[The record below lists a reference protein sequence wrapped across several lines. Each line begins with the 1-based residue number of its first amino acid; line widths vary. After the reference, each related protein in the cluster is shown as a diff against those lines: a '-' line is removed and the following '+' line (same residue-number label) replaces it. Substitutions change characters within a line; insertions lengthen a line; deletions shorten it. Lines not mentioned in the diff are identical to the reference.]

1 MQGIEELTNIM
12 QAGGRS
18 DVPTNMGAQPMG
30 APQGI
35 AGMMPPQDMAMMQQ
49 EQAPSP
55 ADSAPQG
62 IDINSDADMLASAVV
77 GRTNGNLD
85 EAEQVLEQSL
95 MLIQS
100 AKAQSTQQPMMA
112 AYGKPIM
119 AAEGK
124 PIPDGKEG
132 AGLRALPNEV
142 VEQMGFVKAAE
153 GTEIPKPTE
162 EQLRGMSQA
171 DFDRLFNLSQRAMS
185 DMDKNMSP
193 SQKLR
198 EEMRQLIISAM
209 ANKSGR
215 TASEKDKAIMDLRQA
230 GVLEPDEITVT
241 AGPRVKPMRPSN
253 KPGMAYG
260 GDVKKMMGGG
270 QMMKYADGG
279 EMEEYA
285 GGGVIYL
292 P

>member
-1 MQGIEELTNIM
+1 MQGIEQLTNIM
-12 QAGGRS
+12 TEGGRS
-18 DVPTNMGAQPMG
+18 DVPMSMGAQPMG

-49 EQAPSP
+49 EQVPNP

-77 GRTNGNLD
+77 GRTNGDLD

-95 MLIQS
+95 MLIKT
-100 AKAQSTQQPMMA
+100 AKSQTQQPTMA

-132 AGLRALPNEV
+132 AGLRALPKEV
-142 VEQMGFVKAAE
+142 VEKMGFVKAAD
-153 GTEIPKPTE
+153 G
-162 EQLRGMSQA
+162 
-171 DFDRLFNLSQRAMS
+171 RAMMRS
-185 DMDKNMSP
+185 MIADSLSKKP
-193 SQKLR
+193 
-198 EEMRQLIISAM
+198 EE
-209 ANKSGR
+209 K
-215 TASEKDKAIMDLRQA
+215 K
-230 GVLEPDEITVT
+230 
-241 AGPRVKPMRPSN
+241 
-253 KPGMAYG
+253 MAYG

-270 QMMKYADGG
+270 PMKYADGG
-279 EMEEYA
+279 EMQEYA

>member
-1 MQGIEELTNIM
+1 MQGIEQLTNIM
-12 QAGGRS
+12 TEGGRS
-18 DVPTNMGAQPMG
+18 DVPMSMGAQPMG

-49 EQAPSP
+49 EQVPNP

-77 GRTNGNLD
+77 GRTNGDLD

-95 MLIQS
+95 MLIKT
-100 AKAQSTQQPMMA
+100 AKSQTQQPTMA

-132 AGLRALPNEV
+132 AGLRALPDEV
-142 VEQMGFVKAAE
+142 VERMGFVKAAD
-153 GTEIPKPTE
+153 GRP
-162 EQLRGMSQA
+162 MSQTGGRSMSNA
-171 DFDRLFNLSQRAMS
+171 DYRAMLRALVTDSLTNQKGRATSDKDMGRNLS
-185 DMDKNMSP
+185 DK
-193 SQKLR
+193 
-198 EEMRQLIISAM
+198 
-209 ANKSGR
+209 
-215 TASEKDKAIMDLRQA
+215 
-230 GVLEPDEITVT
+230 
-241 AGPRVKPMRPSN
+241 
-253 KPGMAYG
+253 
-260 GDVKKMMGGG
+260 DVKKMMGGG
-270 QMMKYADGG
+270 PMKYADGG
-279 EMEEYA
+279 EMQEYA

>member
-1 MQGIEELTNIM
+1 MQGIEQLTNIM
-12 QAGGRS
+12 TEGGRS
-18 DVPTNMGAQPMG
+18 DVPMSMGAQPMG
-30 APQGI
+30 ASQGI

-49 EQAPSP
+49 EQVPNP

-77 GRTNGNLD
+77 GRTNGDLD

-95 MLIQS
+95 MLIKT
-100 AKAQSTQQPMMA
+100 AKSQTQRPTMA

-132 AGLRALPNEV
+132 AGLRALPKEV
-142 VEQMGFVKAAE
+142 VEKMGFVKAAD
-153 GTEIPKPTE
+153 G
-162 EQLRGMSQA
+162 
-171 DFDRLFNLSQRAMS
+171 RAMMRS
-185 DMDKNMSP
+185 MIVDSLSKKP
-193 SQKLR
+193 
-198 EEMRQLIISAM
+198 EE
-209 ANKSGR
+209 K
-215 TASEKDKAIMDLRQA
+215 K
-230 GVLEPDEITVT
+230 
-241 AGPRVKPMRPSN
+241 
-253 KPGMAYG
+253 MAYG

-270 QMMKYADGG
+270 PMKYADGG
-279 EMEEYA
+279 EMQEYA

>member
-1 MQGIEELTNIM
+1 MQGIEQLTNIM
-12 QAGGRS
+12 TEGGRS
-18 DVPTNMGAQPMG
+18 DVPMSMGAQPMG

-35 AGMMPPQDMAMMQQ
+35 AGMMSPQDMAMMQQ
-49 EQAPSP
+49 EQVPNP

-62 IDINSDADMLASAVV
+62 IDINNDADMLASAVV
-77 GRTNGNLD
+77 GRTNGDLD

-95 MLIQS
+95 MLIKT
-100 AKAQSTQQPMMA
+100 AKSQTQQPTMA

-132 AGLRALPNEV
+132 AGLRALPDEV
-142 VEQMGFVKAAE
+142 VEKMGFVKAAE
-153 GTEIPKPTE
+153 GKEIPKPTD

-171 DFDRLFNLSQRAMS
+171 DFDRLFNLSQRAVS

-198 EEMRQLIISAM
+198 EEMRQLVMSAM
-209 ANKSGR
+209 AAKAPIGGR
-215 TASEKDKAIMDLRQA
+215 AISEL
-230 GVLEPDEITVT
+230 DEITVT
-241 AGPRVKPMRPSN
+241 AKPRVKPMRPSN

-270 QMMKYADGG
+270 PMKYADGG
-279 EMEEYA
+279 EMEKYA
-285 GGGVIYL
+285 GGGLIYL

>member
-1 MQGIEELTNIM
+1 MQGIEQLTNIM
-12 QAGGRS
+12 TEGGRS
-18 DVPTNMGAQPMG
+18 DVPMSMGAQPMG
-30 APQGI
+30 ASQGI

-49 EQAPSP
+49 EQVPNP

-77 GRTNGNLD
+77 GRTNGDLD

-95 MLIQS
+95 MLIKT
-100 AKAQSTQQPMMA
+100 AKSRTQQPTMA

-132 AGLRALPNEV
+132 AGLRALPKEV
-142 VEQMGFVKAAE
+142 VEKMGFVKAAD
-153 GTEIPKPTE
+153 G
-162 EQLRGMSQA
+162 
-171 DFDRLFNLSQRAMS
+171 RAMMRS
-185 DMDKNMSP
+185 MIVDSLSKKP
-193 SQKLR
+193 
-198 EEMRQLIISAM
+198 EE
-209 ANKSGR
+209 K
-215 TASEKDKAIMDLRQA
+215 K
-230 GVLEPDEITVT
+230 
-241 AGPRVKPMRPSN
+241 
-253 KPGMAYG
+253 MAYG

-270 QMMKYADGG
+270 PMKYADGG
-279 EMEEYA
+279 EMQEYA

>member
-1 MQGIEELTNIM
+1 MQGIDELTNIM

-18 DVPTNMGAQPMG
+18 DVPTNMGAQPME

-100 AKAQSTQQPMMA
+100 AKAQSTQQPV
-112 AYGKPIM
+112 M

-124 PIPDGKEG
+124 PIPSGTEG
-132 AGLRALPNEV
+132 AGLRALPDEV
-142 VEQMGFVKAAE
+142 VERMGFVKAAD
-153 GTEIPKPTE
+153 GRPMTQTGM
-162 EQLRGMSQA
+162 RGMSNEDLRTILRSIISNSLTGQ
-171 DFDRLFNLSQRAMS
+171 QGRAMS
-185 DMDKNMSP
+185 DKDLEFYNTM
-193 SQKLR
+193 
-198 EEMRQLIISAM
+198 
-209 ANKSGR
+209 SGR
-215 TASEKDKAIMDLRQA
+215 RISDADRKRMK
-230 GVLEPDEITVT
+230 
-241 AGPRVKPMRPSN
+241 PSN
-253 KPGMAYG
+253 KLAYG

-279 EMEEYA
+279 EVEEYNM
-285 GGGVIYL
+285 GGQIIPFV
-292 P
+292 

>member
-1 MQGIEELTNIM
+1 MQGIEQLTNIM
-12 QAGGRS
+12 TEGGRS
-18 DVPTNMGAQPMG
+18 DVPMSMGAQPMG

-49 EQAPSP
+49 EQVPNP

-77 GRTNGNLD
+77 GRTNGDLD
-85 EAEQVLEQSL
+85 EAEQVLEKSL
-95 MLIQS
+95 MLIKT
-100 AKAQSTQQPMMA
+100 AKSQTQQPTMA

-142 VEQMGFVKAAE
+142 VEKMGFVKAAE
-153 GTEIPKPTE
+153 GKEIPKPTD

-171 DFDRLFNLSQRAMS
+171 DFDRLFNLSQRAIS
-185 DMDKNMSP
+185 DMDKNISP
-193 SQKLR
+193 SEKLR
-198 EEMRQLIISAM
+198 EEMRRLILSAM
-209 ANKSGR
+209 AAKTQTGR
-215 TASEKDKAIMDLRQA
+215 RVMSD
-230 GVLEPDEITVT
+230 VDELIIK
-241 AGPRVKPMRPSN
+241 PREKPMRPSN

-270 QMMKYADGG
+270 PMKYADGG

>member
-1 MQGIEELTNIM
+1 MQGIEQLTNIM
-12 QAGGRS
+12 TEGGRS
-18 DVPTNMGAQPMG
+18 DVPMSMGAQPMG

-49 EQAPSP
+49 EQVPNP

-77 GRTNGNLD
+77 GRTNGDLD

-95 MLIQS
+95 MLIKT
-100 AKAQSTQQPMMA
+100 AKSQTQQPTMA

-142 VEQMGFVKAAE
+142 VEKMGFVKASE

-193 SQKLR
+193 SQQLR
-198 EEMRQLIISAM
+198 EEMRRLILSAM

-215 TASEKDKAIMDLRQA
+215 TASEKDLTQLD
-230 GVLEPDEITVT
+230 GITVT

-270 QMMKYADGG
+270 PMKYADGG

-285 GGGVIYL
+285 GGGLIYL

>member
-1 MQGIEELTNIM
+1 MQGIEQLTNIM
-12 QAGGRS
+12 TEGGRS
-18 DVPTNMGAQPMG
+18 DVPMSMGAQPMG

-35 AGMMPPQDMAMMQQ
+35 AGMMSPQDMAMMQQ
-49 EQAPSP
+49 GQVPNP

-77 GRTNGNLD
+77 GRTNGDLD

-95 MLIQS
+95 MLIKT
-100 AKAQSTQQPMMA
+100 AKSQTQQPTMA

-142 VEQMGFVKAAE
+142 VEKMGFVKAAE
-153 GTEIPKPTE
+153 GKPIPTPTM
-162 EQLRGMSQA
+162 EQLRGMSET
-171 DFDRLFNLSQRAMS
+171 DLNRLVNLSRRAMS

-193 SQKLR
+193 SEKLR
-198 EEMRQLIISAM
+198 EEMRRLILSAM

-215 TASEKDKAIMDLRQA
+215 TASEKDKAIIDLRQA
-230 GVLEPDEITVT
+230 GVLKPDEITVT
-241 AGPRVKPMRPSN
+241 AGPRVKPMTPSN

-270 QMMKYADGG
+270 PMKYADGG

>member
-1 MQGIEELTNIM
+1 MAGIEELTNIM
-12 QAGGRS
+12 TQGARS
-18 DVPTNMGAQPMG
+18 DVPMSMGAQPMG

-49 EQAPSP
+49 EQVPNP

-77 GRTNGNLD
+77 GRTNGDLD

-95 MLIQS
+95 MLIKT
-100 AKAQSTQQPMMA
+100 AKSQTQEPTMA

-132 AGLRALPNEV
+132 AGLRALPDEV
-142 VEQMGFVKAAE
+142 VERMGFVKAAD
-153 GTEIPKPTE
+153 G
-162 EQLRGMSQA
+162 
-171 DFDRLFNLSQRAMS
+171 RAMS
-185 DMDKNMSP
+185 SMDLEDFKKADFKKFANTINFSNSGQTGRAESDRDMDYKELLKLLFFSKMMGGIMPQQNADGGKMEKMS
-193 SQKLR
+193 
-198 EEMRQLIISAM
+198 
-209 ANKSGR
+209 
-215 TASEKDKAIMDLRQA
+215 
-230 GVLEPDEITVT
+230 
-241 AGPRVKPMRPSN
+241 
-253 KPGMAYG
+253 YG

-270 QMMKYADGG
+270 PMKYADGG

-285 GGGVIYL
+285 GGGLIYL

>member
-124 PIPDGKEG
+124 PIPSGAEG

-142 VEQMGFVKAAE
+142 VEQMGFVKAAD
-153 GTEIPKPTE
+153 G
-162 EQLRGMSQA
+162 
-171 DFDRLFNLSQRAMS
+171 RAMMRS
-185 DMDKNMSP
+185 MIMNSLSKKP
-193 SQKLR
+193 
-198 EEMRQLIISAM
+198 EE
-209 ANKSGR
+209 K
-215 TASEKDKAIMDLRQA
+215 K
-230 GVLEPDEITVT
+230 
-241 AGPRVKPMRPSN
+241 
-253 KPGMAYG
+253 MAYG

-270 QMMKYADGG
+270 PMKYADGG

>member
-1 MQGIEELTNIM
+1 MQGIEQLTNIM
-12 QAGGRS
+12 TEGGRS
-18 DVPTNMGAQPMG
+18 DVPMSMDSS
-30 APQGI
+30 QGI
-35 AGMMPPQDMAMMQQ
+35 AGMMPMQDMAMIQQ
-49 EQAPSP
+49 GQVPNP

-62 IDINSDADMLASAVV
+62 IDINNDADMLASAVV
-77 GRTNGNLD
+77 GRTNGDLD

-95 MLIQS
+95 MLIKT
-100 AKAQSTQQPMMA
+100 AKSQTQQPTMA

-132 AGLRALPNEV
+132 AGLRALPKEV
-142 VEQMGFVKAAE
+142 VEKMGFVKAAE
-153 GTEIPKPTE
+153 GKEIPKPTD

-193 SQKLR
+193 SQQLR
-198 EEMRQLIISAM
+198 EEMRRLILSAM

-215 TASEKDKAIMDLRQA
+215 TASEKDLTQ
-230 GVLEPDEITVT
+230 LDEITVT

-270 QMMKYADGG
+270 PMKYADGG

-285 GGGVIYL
+285 GGGLIYL

>member
-1 MQGIEELTNIM
+1 MQGIEQLTNIM
-12 QAGGRS
+12 TEGGRS
-18 DVPTNMGAQPMG
+18 DVPMSMGAQPMG

-49 EQAPSP
+49 EQVPNP

-77 GRTNGNLD
+77 GRTNGDLD

-95 MLIQS
+95 MLIKT
-100 AKAQSTQQPMMA
+100 AKSRTQQPTMA

-132 AGLRALPNEV
+132 AGLRALPDEV
-142 VEQMGFVKAAE
+142 VEKMGFVKAAD
-153 GTEIPKPTE
+153 GKPIQSPTGFE
-162 EQLRGMSQA
+162 KVMQSLGIQVPMSQTGV
-171 DFDRLFNLSQRAMS
+171 RSMS
-185 DMDKNMSP
+185 DADYRTMLRTLITDSLANQRGRVMSDRDMNTARSLSDKDLETFLT
-193 SQKLR
+193 Q
-198 EEMRQLIISAM
+198 
-209 ANKSGR
+209 SGR
-215 TASEKDKAIMDLRQA
+215 RISDADRKT
-230 GVLEPDEITVT
+230 
-241 AGPRVKPMRPSN
+241 MRPSN
-253 KPGMAYG
+253 KLAYG

-279 EMEEYA
+279 EMEEYNM
-285 GGGVIYL
+285 GGQII
-292 P
+292 PFI

>member
-1 MQGIEELTNIM
+1 MAGIEELTNIM
-12 QAGGRS
+12 TEGGRS
-18 DVPTNMGAQPMG
+18 DVPMSMGAQPMG

-49 EQAPSP
+49 EQVPNP

-77 GRTNGNLD
+77 GRTNGDLD

-95 MLIQS
+95 MLIKT
-100 AKAQSTQQPMMA
+100 AKSQTQQPTMA

-132 AGLRALPNEV
+132 AGLRALPKEV
-142 VEQMGFVKAAE
+142 VEKMGFVKAAD
-153 GTEIPKPTE
+153 G
-162 EQLRGMSQA
+162 
-171 DFDRLFNLSQRAMS
+171 RAMMRS
-185 DMDKNMSP
+185 MIADSLSKKP
-193 SQKLR
+193 
-198 EEMRQLIISAM
+198 EE
-209 ANKSGR
+209 K
-215 TASEKDKAIMDLRQA
+215 K
-230 GVLEPDEITVT
+230 
-241 AGPRVKPMRPSN
+241 
-253 KPGMAYG
+253 MAYG

-270 QMMKYADGG
+270 PMKYADGG
-279 EMEEYA
+279 EMQEYA

>member
-1 MQGIEELTNIM
+1 MAGIEELTNIM
-12 QAGGRS
+12 TEGGRS
-18 DVPTNMGAQPMG
+18 DVPMSMGAQPMG

-49 EQAPSP
+49 EQVPNP

-77 GRTNGNLD
+77 GRTNGDLD

-95 MLIQS
+95 MLIKT
-100 AKAQSTQQPMMA
+100 AKSRTQQPTMA

-132 AGLRALPNEV
+132 AGLRALPDEV
-142 VEQMGFVKAAE
+142 VEKMGFVKAAD
-153 GTEIPKPTE
+153 GKPIQSPTGFE
-162 EQLRGMSQA
+162 KVMQSLGIQVPMSQTGV
-171 DFDRLFNLSQRAMS
+171 RSMS
-185 DMDKNMSP
+185 DADYRTMLRTLITDSLANQRGRVMSDRDMNTARSLSDKDLETFLT
-193 SQKLR
+193 Q
-198 EEMRQLIISAM
+198 
-209 ANKSGR
+209 SGR
-215 TASEKDKAIMDLRQA
+215 RISDADRKT
-230 GVLEPDEITVT
+230 
-241 AGPRVKPMRPSN
+241 MRPSN
-253 KPGMAYG
+253 KLAYG

-270 QMMKYADGG
+270 PMKYADGG

-285 GGGVIYL
+285 GGGLIYL